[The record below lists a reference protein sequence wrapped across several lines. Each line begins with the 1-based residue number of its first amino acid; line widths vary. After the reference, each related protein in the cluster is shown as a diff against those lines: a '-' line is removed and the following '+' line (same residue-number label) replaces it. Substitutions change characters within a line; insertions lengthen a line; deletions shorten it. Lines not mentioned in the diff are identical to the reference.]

1 MEDRVDIAE
10 EARVLRG
17 NLERA
22 IPAGVEGTLRTP
34 GSRQSP
40 ELVQLAVHL
49 LELRGTI
56 TAPSPLLGLEVV
68 QVKAHLFGVLCAMT
82 APLPLRT
89 PELVQVE
96 ILPPGMLA
104 TMFAPGLQR
113 KPERVQGTCHPLG
126 LLGATIAPVP
136 LTAPELAQ
144 VAALSLGVLGAV
156 TAPGPFGD
164 LLQMPTSAP
173 APQLQL
179 VVTVPTGL
187 GHLLGADSPGCLEAP
202 LSLPWLLTPQRA
214 PRGKQELHLGWAAIP
229 ELLLQLPE
237 VKRSRTACLSRRT
250 ANPGPIPEPSRGATA
265 RGPTPGHLLWVQ
277 APRWQSGPWSH
288 LGSWPSTG
296 LWGSSQCVWHRALPE
311 HSRAAPTGPAH
322 RQALPPWGP
331 GPQVES
337 AAVELCAPGVG
348 LK

>member
-1 MEDRVDIAE
+1 MEDRVEIAE

-68 QVKAHLFGVLCAMT
+68 QVKAHLFGVLCAMS

-89 PELVQVE
+89 PEL
-96 ILPPGMLA
+96 
-104 TMFAPGLQR
+104 
-113 KPERVQGTCHPLG
+113 
-126 LLGATIAPVP
+126 
-136 LTAPELAQ
+136 AQ
-144 VAALSLGVLGAV
+144 VAVLSLGVLGAV

-296 LWGSSQCVWHRALPE
+296 LWGSPQCVWHRALPE

>member
-1 MEDRVDIAE
+1 MLGE
-10 EARVLRG
+10 
-17 NLERA
+17 
-22 IPAGVEGTLRTP
+22 T
-34 GSRQSP
+34 
-40 ELVQLAVHL
+40 
-49 LELRGTI
+49 
-56 TAPSPLLGLEVV
+56 TAPGL
-68 QVKAHLFGVLCAMT
+68 
-82 APLPLRT
+82 LRT
-89 PELVQVE
+89 PELVTVRA
-96 ILPPGMLA
+96 LPPRVKA
-104 TMFAPGLQR
+104 TWTAPSSL
-113 KPERVQGTCHPLG
+113 K
-126 LLGATIAPVP
+126 
-136 LTAPELAQ
+136 APELAQ
-144 VAALSLGVLGAV
+144 VAVLSLGVLGAV
-156 TAPGPFGD
+156 TAPGPFGN

-179 VVTVPTGL
+179 MVTVPTGL
-187 GHLLGADSPGCLEAP
+187 GHLLGPDSPGCLEAP
-202 LSLPWLLTPQRA
+202 LSLPWLLTPHRA

-237 VKRSRTACLSRRT
+237 EKRSRTACLSRRT

-288 LGSWPSTG
+288 LGSWPSPS

-322 RQALPPWGP
+322 RQALPPWDP